1 MKRPDTWDSETLYV
15 SGDEYFDKLLKAIDQ
30 ARFSLEIETY
40 IFEKGIL
47 GDRFVEHLCQ
57 AADRGVKIRLIVDGW
72 GSPNF
77 YHDYYR
83 TLRRKA
89 VRVRFFRVIPWILKK
104 FPGDPDNFF
113 RRLLWRWKSV
123 NRGNHRKFCLIDNHE
138 LWMGSFNISDVHL
151 REVKGDQ
158 AWKDIGVCVRGTDL
172 KYARR
177 AFVRAF
183 RGWRAL
189 NWPVRS
195 PHLLLLND
203 SYLHKRHTRLEHLSR
218 MREAKSRIWL
228 ATPYFL
234 PVGAVFRLLR
244 RAAASGLDVRLIIPD
259 KNDVWIMK
267 WMSLPLIKS
276 LTKKGVKVFI
286 YQPRF
291 SHQKVF
297 ITDDWVCIGSTN
309 LNHRSFLHDLEM
321 DVVITRDENKI
332 KIIESYLRDQEKSQ
346 SFDTSGWAHLPLWK
360 RVFSSAFL
368 LLKYWS

>member
-1 MKRPDTWDSETLYV
+1 MKQPATWESETLFV

-30 ARFSLEIETY
+30 ANTSLEIETY
-40 IFEKGIL
+40 IFEKGVL
-47 GDRFVEHLCQ
+47 GDRVVAHLCR
-57 AADRGVKIRLIVDGW
+57 AAVRGVRIRLIVDGW

-77 YHDYYR
+77 YNDYYKE
-83 TLRRKA
+83 LRRA
-89 VRVRFFRVIPWILKK
+89 GVHVRFFRVIPWILKK
-104 FPGDPDNFF
+104 FPGDPDNIF

-123 NRGNHRKFCLIDNHE
+123 NRGNHRKFCLIDNQE

-151 REVKGDQ
+151 REVYGAD
-158 AWKDIGVCVRGTDL
+158 AWKDIGVCVRGKDL

-177 AFVRAF
+177 AFIRAF
-183 RGWRAL
+183 RGWRAI
-189 NWPVRS
+189 NWPAKS

-203 SYLHKRHTRLEHLSR
+203 SYLHKRRTRLEHLSQ
-218 MREAKSRIWL
+218 MRKAKTRIWL

-234 PVGAVFRLLR
+234 PVGKVFRLLR
-244 RAAASGLDVRLIIPD
+244 KAAKNGLDVRLIVPD

-267 WMSLPLIKS
+267 WMSWPLIKS
-276 LTKKGVKVFI
+276 LTKRGVQVFI

-332 KIIESYLRDQEKSQ
+332 KIIEGYLRDQSLSEA
-346 SFDTSGWAHLPLWK
+346 FDSSAWAHLPLWK
-360 RVFSSAFL
+360 RVLSSVFL
-368 LLKYWS
+368 VLKYFS